1 MRDTYDKALAL
12 LIADEGGYVNDPH
25 DSGGETNYGITW
37 RTYNAYRKRKGLS
50 EQSVKDITMQE
61 VHEIYRAQ
69 YANVIRYDHLPAG
82 LDYAVFDFAVNSGTK
97 RASGFLQ
104 AIVGQRTDGVIG
116 VQTLQ
121 AVEEY
126 VATHGVEQLI
136 LRLCDNRLKFMQ
148 KQKNWKRFGKGWGRR
163 VGEVKADALRMAAG
177 HVPAN
182 KMCVADGRNQKC
194 DGELSLIGS
203 IKESP
208 RSKGAAVG
216 LVSTAFAALPE
227 AMEAARPAQEFVD
240 FARYAGWI
248 GLVIVAAALVYIIWE
263 RSRATD

>member
-1 MRDTYDKALAL
+1 MRATYDKALAL

-50 EQSVKDITMQE
+50 EQSVKGISMQE

-97 RASGFLQ
+97 RASKFLQ

-121 AVEEY
+121 AVEDY
-126 VATHGVEQLI
+126 VAQYGVEQLI
-136 LRLCDNRLKFMQ
+136 LRLCDNRL
-148 KQKNWKRFGKGWGRR
+148 RFSDTAKAGGGAWQRLKPMRCAWLPVMCLLTRCVWRMGAIRNATASCRSLAPSRSRR
-163 VGEVKADALRMAAG
+163 AA
-177 HVPAN
+177 
-182 KMCVADGRNQKC
+182 R
-194 DGELSLIGS
+194 
-203 IKESP
+203 
-208 RSKGAAVG
+208 
-216 LVSTAFAALPE
+216 ALPS
-227 AMEAARPAQEFVD
+227 V
-240 FARYAGWI
+240 W
-248 GLVIVAAALVYIIWE
+248 
-263 RSRATD
+263 

>member
-50 EQSVKDITMQE
+50 EQSVKEITMQE

-82 LDYAVFDFAVNSGTK
+82 LDYAVLDFAVNSGTK
-97 RASGFLQ
+97 RASKFLQ

-136 LRLCDNRLKFMQ
+136 IRLCDNRLKFMQ
-148 KQKNWKRFGKGWGRR
+148 STKKWKRYGKGWGRR
-163 VGEVKADALRMAAG
+163 VSEVKADALRMAAG

-227 AMEAARPAQEFVD
+227 AMEMARQAQELAD
-240 FARYAGWI
+240 FARYAGLV
-248 GLVIVAAALVYIIWE
+248 GLLIVACALGYIIWV